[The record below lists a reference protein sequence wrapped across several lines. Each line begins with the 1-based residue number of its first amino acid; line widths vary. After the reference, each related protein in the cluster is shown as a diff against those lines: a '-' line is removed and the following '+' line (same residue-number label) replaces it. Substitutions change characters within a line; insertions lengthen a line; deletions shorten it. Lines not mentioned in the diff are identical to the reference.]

1 MHPSWK
7 QALANEFRQPYFRA
21 IVEFVNGERRAH
33 TVCPPE
39 GEVFTALIR
48 TPLDQVRVVIL
59 GQDPYHGPGQAHG
72 LAFSVK
78 PSVGIPPSLANI
90 YKEMETDLGIP
101 PTGHGHLASWAD
113 QGVLLLNSVL
123 TVRAYEAGSHQGHG
137 WETLTDAIV
146 KVLNDRETP
155 TVFILWGRHARQKG
169 AIIDRARHVVIES
182 SHPSPMSASNGFFGS
197 RPFSQTNQA
206 LEARGL
212 APIDWRLP

>member
-1 MHPSWK
+1 MS
-7 QALANEFRQPYFRA
+7 Q
-21 IVEFVNGERRAH
+21 
-33 TVCPPE
+33 
-39 GEVFTALIR
+39 
-48 TPLDQVRVVIL
+48 
-59 GQDPYHGPGQAHG
+59 
-72 LAFSVK
+72 
-78 PSVGIPPSLANI
+78 
-90 YKEMETDLGIP
+90 METDLGIP

>member
-7 QALANEFRQPYFRA
+7 RALADEFRQPYFRSL
-21 IVEFVNGERRAH
+21 VEFVNGERRAH
-33 TVCPPE
+33 MVCPPE
-39 GEVFTALIR
+39 GEVFTALVR

-101 PTGHGHLASWAD
+101 PAGHGHLASWAD

-155 TVFILWGRHARQKG
+155 MVFILWGRYARQKG
-169 AIIDRARHVVIES
+169 MIIDRDKHEVIES

-197 RPFSQTNQA
+197 RPFSQANRA

-212 APIDWRLP
+212 APVDWRLP